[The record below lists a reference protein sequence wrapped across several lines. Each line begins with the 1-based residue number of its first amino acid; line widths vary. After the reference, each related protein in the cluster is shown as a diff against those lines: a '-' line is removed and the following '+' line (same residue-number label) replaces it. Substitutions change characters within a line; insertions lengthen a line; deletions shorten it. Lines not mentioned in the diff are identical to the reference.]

1 MIMAAVDSP
10 STDSNSFDIERRKD
24 GALIVRMHSTARNGR
39 SLPDA
44 VFTFRTGDPQFGY
57 WEQQWR
63 QKNGQK

>member
-1 MIMAAVDSP
+1 MAAINSVSA
-10 STDSNSFDIERRKD
+10 DSNSWDIERRSD
-24 GALIVRMHSTARNGR
+24 GAMIVRMHSSTRDGR

-63 QKNGQK
+63 QRSGETK

>member
-39 SLPDA
+39 ALPDA
-44 VFTFRTGDPQFGY
+44 VFTFRTGDPQFSY
-57 WEQQWR
+57 WEQQWQ
-63 QKNGQK
+63 QKHGRK